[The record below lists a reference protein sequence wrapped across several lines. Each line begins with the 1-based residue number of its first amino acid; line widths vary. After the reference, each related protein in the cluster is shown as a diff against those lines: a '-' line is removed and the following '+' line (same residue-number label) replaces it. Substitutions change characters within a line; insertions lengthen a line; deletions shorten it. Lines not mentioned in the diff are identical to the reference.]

1 MKGLLICFIS
11 LIVNVLSAQSI
22 VFESDTSSWQT
33 ILNKAKIE
41 NKLVFVDAVIASCAP
56 CKRMAKKVFTDKKV
70 GDFYNQHFINVKLDM
85 EKGDNP
91 LMAKK
96 YAIESYPTY
105 LFINANNDLVY
116 RGGSFMEIDTFLSMG
131 NRTNDPKTQ
140 FSTLKN
146 QFLKG
151 NNSVDFLKKFSY
163 LCQENQEEKLA
174 IDASKAY
181 LKTQK
186 DWLSKENMLYTK
198 DFSTW
203 IDNPAY
209 SFILQNKDT
218 FRAVFGKRFISGLE
232 DFMPL
237 SNCFRRYLGEKV
249 CNFTELTA
257 FVSDN
262 LPKEI
267 AEKTLSRIEIWQYEE
282 KNDTVNTLKSALS
295 FVEKHKVT
303 HPQVLGK
310 LAEIFY
316 EKSNDKAELT
326 KVLQWL
332 LNAKDFEEDLGY
344 QFSAATLYFKLKNKI
359 KAKEYATKALN
370 KAKEMEDNSKEI
382 EALLAQ
388 IEKM

>member
-41 NKLVFVDAVIASCAP
+41 NKLVFVDGVIASCAP
-56 CKRMAKKVFTDKKV
+56 CKQMAKKVFTDKKV

-85 EKGDNP
+85 DKGDNP

-105 LFINANNDLVY
+105 LFINADNDLVY
-116 RGGSFMEIDTFLSMG
+116 SGGSFMEIDTFLSMG
-131 NRTNDPKTQ
+131 SMANDPKTQ
-140 FSTLKN
+140 FSTLKK

-163 LCQENQEEKLA
+163 LCQENREEKLA

-186 DWLSKENMLYTK
+186 NWLSKENMLYIK

-209 SFILQNKDT
+209 RFILQNKDT
-218 FRAVFGKRFISGLE
+218 FSAEFGKRYVAGLE
-232 DFMPL
+232 DYLPL
-237 SNCFRRYLGEKV
+237 SNCLRRYLG
-249 CNFTELTA
+249 NNDFNSTELRA
-257 FVSDN
+257 FINDN

-267 AEKTLSRIEIWQYEE
+267 AEKTLSRIAIKQFEA
-282 KNDTVNTLKSALS
+282 KNDTINELKSAIL
-295 FVEKHKVT
+295 FIEKYTISDSRVFGYFADMFYDKT
-303 HPQVLGK
+303 NDKTQLEMALK
-310 LAEIFY
+310 WALKSAEITDNGQNNYFA
-316 EKSNDKAELT
+316 SR
-326 KVLQWL
+326 
-332 LNAKDFEEDLGY
+332 
-344 QFSAATLYFKLKNKI
+344 LYFKLKNKI
-359 KAKEYATKALN
+359 KAKEYALKAIE
-370 KAKEMEDNSKEI
+370 KAKEMQDNYKET
-382 EALLAQ
+382 EELLTE